1 MNALKVVKIVLDINM
16 NIMANALKIAQM
28 DFYMTMKIIK

>member
-1 MNALKVVKIVLDINM
+1 MNVLKVVKIVFNINM
-16 NIMANALKIAQM
+16 NIMGNALKIAQM